1 MDTTHAHHGMDTG
14 GSGLSE
20 LLRDIFMG
28 AWYMPHGHCYQWKP
42 GLVWLHVLSDTLIG
56 AAYVLISLVLYALV
70 RRIRLPFSTVIVAFG
85 IFIGACG
92 LTHFMAVWNVW
103 NSAYWLS
110 GWIKALTAMAS
121 VLTGA
126 FLVRL
131 RPQVVEVA
139 SAARMSEE
147 RRIQLES
154 KNRELEALYARLKTA
169 EELRTRFFANVSHEL
184 RTPLAL
190 ILGPVERLLAQPGLE
205 DGPRR
210 DLETVAR
217 NGQLL
222 LKQVNELLDAA
233 KLEAGRLEA
242 RYTEADL
249 SGLVRLS
256 ADYFASISSER
267 QIVLEV
273 DAPEHL
279 PAQVDVEK
287 LQRVLI
293 NLLSNALKFV
303 PAGGQVRLALLQE
316 GERALLTVDDT
327 GPGVRPELRA
337 IIFERFRQGD
347 SGDTRRFGGTGL
359 GLSIAKDFVELH
371 GGSITVGDAPGG
383 GARFTVSLPLRAP
396 EGARVHSSLSEAELA
411 AVAAMARPNVE
422 ELRAPPA
429 EATGPVVGDSPS
441 HLALVVE
448 DNPEMRRFIQET
460 LATEF
465 RVMTASDGREGL
477 EQARALRPDV
487 LITDLM
493 MPVMSGD
500 QLVRAVRAD
509 KALELIP
516 ILLLTAKADD
526 TLRIQLLREGA
537 QDYLTKPFL
546 AQELR
551 ARAHNLASAR
561 RAREVLQ
568 QALAAQ
574 GGSLEEL
581 ARELS
586 MHKRQLEAAL
596 DAASLA
602 REQAEKASQV
612 RSTFLR
618 LVSHE
623 LRTPLTAIQLHLQ
636 MLLKQGD
643 PSGVLTRVSRSFKRL
658 TQLIETILEYTRVES
673 HRLVAR
679 REDFDVGELARE
691 TVEELLPHAQQKLLR
706 LELLPVPPEFPPLHS
721 DPRLIRLVLIN
732 LVMNAVKYTEEGTV
746 QVAVSHTAGEHR
758 LSVKDTGPG
767 IAPELQARIFEPF
780 EQAEPIAKKHTPG
793 VGLGLALVRQ
803 LVAILGG
810 RVELQSAV
818 GQGST
823 FTVVLPPPRE

>member
-1 MDTTHAHHGMDTG
+1 MDTTHAHYAMDTG
-14 GSGLSE
+14 SSGLPE

-42 GLVWLHVLSDTLIG
+42 GLVWLHALSDTFIG

-70 RRIRLPFSTVIVAFG
+70 RRIRLPFSTMIIAFG
-85 IFIGACG
+85 VFIGACG
-92 LTHFMAVWNVW
+92 LTHFMEVWNVW
-103 NSAYWLS
+103 NSAYWLA

-121 VLTGA
+121 VLTGV

-154 KNRELEALYARLKTA
+154 KNRELESLYARLKEA
-169 EELRTRFFANVSHEL
+169 EELRTGFFANVSHEL

-205 DGPRR
+205 AGQRR

-222 LKQVNELLDAA
+222 LKQVNDLLDAA
-233 KLEAGRLEA
+233 KLEAGKLEA

-256 ADYFASISSER
+256 ADYFASLSTER

-273 DAPEHL
+273 DVPEHL

-293 NLLSNALKFV
+293 NLLSNAFKFV
-303 PAGGQVRLALLQE
+303 PAQGRVRLALRQE
-316 GERALLTVDDT
+316 GDRALLTVDDT
-327 GPGVRPELRA
+327 GPGVKPEQRA
-337 IIFERFRQGD
+337 LIFERFRQAE

-371 GGSITVGDAPGG
+371 GGSISVGEAPGG
-383 GARFTVSLPLRAP
+383 GARFTVSIPLRAP
-396 EGARVHSSLSEAELA
+396 EGARVGFSLGGSGLA
-411 AVAAMARPNVE
+411 AVAAMARPSVE

-429 EATGPVVGDSPS
+429 KAMGPAGSNAS

-448 DNPEMRRFIQET
+448 DNPEMRQFITET

-465 RVMTASDGREGL
+465 RVMTAADGREGL

-487 LITDLM
+487 LITDMM

-500 QLVRAVRAD
+500 QLVRALRAD
-509 KALELIP
+509 KAFDPIP

-526 TLRIQLLREGA
+526 ALRIQLLREGA

-551 ARAHNLASAR
+551 ARAHNLASTKR
-561 RAREVLQ
+561 TREVLQ

-574 GGSLEEL
+574 GGNLEEL
-581 ARELS
+581 AGELA
-586 MHKRQLEAAL
+586 MRKRQLEAAL
-596 DAASLA
+596 EAASLA

-612 RSTFLR
+612 KSTFLR

-636 MLLKQGD
+636 LLVKQGD
-643 PSGVLTRVSRSFKRL
+643 PKGVVTRISRSFKRL
-658 TQLIETILEYTRVES
+658 TELIETILEYTRVEGQ
-673 HRLVAR
+673 RIVAR
-679 REDFDVGELARE
+679 IEDFNVGVLVQEI
-691 TVEELLPHAQQKLLR
+691 VEEMLPHAQQKLLR
-706 LELLPVPPEFPPLHS
+706 LELLPVPPELPPLHS

-732 LVMNAVKYTEEGTV
+732 LVMNAVKYTEQGSI
-746 QVAVSHTAGEHR
+746 QVSVSHVSGEHR

-803 LVAILGG
+803 LVGSLGG
-810 RVELQSAV
+810 RVELQSTL

>member
-1 MDTTHAHHGMDTG
+1 MDTTHAHHAMDA
-14 GSGLSE
+14 GSGGLSE

-42 GLVWLHVLSDTLIG
+42 GLVWLHALSDTFIG

-85 IFIGACG
+85 VFIGACG
-92 LTHFMAVWNVW
+92 LTHFMEVWNVW
-103 NSAYWLS
+103 NSAYWLA

-139 SAARMSEE
+139 SSARMSEE

-154 KNRELEALYARLKTA
+154 KNRELESLYARLKEA

-205 DGPRR
+205 VGPRR

-222 LKQVNELLDAA
+222 LKQVNDLLDAA
-233 KLEAGRLEA
+233 KLEAGKLEA

-256 ADYFASISSER
+256 ADYFASLSTER

-273 DAPEHL
+273 DVPEHL

-293 NLLSNALKFV
+293 NLLSNAFKFV
-303 PAGGQVRLALLQE
+303 PARGQVRLALRQD
-316 GERALLTVDDT
+316 GDRALLTVDDT
-327 GPGVRPELRA
+327 GPGVKPEQRA
-337 IIFERFRQGD
+337 LIFERFRQGD

-371 GGSITVGDAPGG
+371 GGSISVGEAPGG
-383 GARFTVSLPLRAP
+383 GARFTVSIPLRAP
-396 EGARVHSSLSEAELA
+396 EGTRVDSGLGGTELA
-411 AVAAMARPNVE
+411 AVAAMARPSIE
-422 ELRAPPA
+422 ELRAPRA
-429 EATGPVVGDSPS
+429 EAMGPAGSNAS
-441 HLALVVE
+441 QLALVVE
-448 DNPEMRRFIQET
+448 DNPEMRQFIKET

-465 RVMTASDGREGL
+465 RVMTAADGREGL

-487 LITDLM
+487 LITDMM

-500 QLVRAVRAD
+500 QLVRALRAD
-509 KALELIP
+509 KAFDPIP

-526 TLRIQLLREGA
+526 ALRIQLLREGA

-551 ARAHNLASAR
+551 ARAHNLASTKR
-561 RAREVLQ
+561 TREVLQ

-574 GGSLEEL
+574 GGNLEEL
-581 ARELS
+581 AGELA
-586 MHKRQLEAAL
+586 MRKRQLEAAL
-596 DAASLA
+596 EAASLA
-602 REQAEKASQV
+602 REQAEKASQIK
-612 RSTFLR
+612 STFLR

-636 MLLKQGD
+636 LLLKQGD
-643 PSGVLTRVSRSFKRL
+643 PKGVVTRISRSFKRL
-658 TQLIETILEYTRVES
+658 TDLVETILEYTRVEGQ
-673 HRLVAR
+673 RLVAR
-679 REDFDVGELARE
+679 LEDIDVGTLVQE

-706 LELLPVPPEFPPLHS
+706 LELLPVPPGLPPLHS
-721 DPRLIRLVLIN
+721 DPRLIRIVLIN
-732 LVMNAVKYTEEGTV
+732 LVMNAVKYTEQGSI
-746 QVAVSHTAGEHR
+746 QVSVSHVSGEHR
-758 LSVKDTGPG
+758 LSVEDTGPG
-767 IAPELQARIFEPF
+767 ISPELQARIFEPF

-803 LVAILGG
+803 LVGILGG
-810 RVELQSAV
+810 RVELQSTL